1 MIDIMCTINVLVV
14 EWWSAI
20 LWLNWSCLEVDKPTV
35 LLEEY
40 FTKIAC
46 FHIVS
51 SWCRAGLS
59 KGKRLISLI
68 YSDCVVNETSWYK
81 LLVVDAQRKELRR
94 LNFFFTNRV
103 TKKTRSGV
111 KQTITIANEVLKD
124 NFDKV
129 AEKQRTELW
138 LEEYPTKLNFCRA
151 NKTTHSN
158 MAYV

>member
-1 MIDIMCTINVLVV
+1 M
-14 EWWSAI
+14 
-20 LWLNWSCLEVDKPTV
+20 
-35 LLEEY
+35 
-40 FTKIAC
+40 
-46 FHIVS
+46 
-51 SWCRAGLS
+51 RR
-59 KGKRLISLI
+59 GKRLISLI

-103 TKKTRSGV
+103 TKKTRNGV

-138 LEEYPTKLNFCRA
+138 LKEYPTKLKFCRA
-151 NKTTHSN
+151 NKTTHLS